1 MKKILIIGS
10 NSFSGSTFAK
20 YCLSIGHEVH
30 GVSRS
35 IEPSKIFLP
44 HYWSNPQANF
54 KFLQLDL
61 NFDQK
66 KLTQLILDQDYSC
79 IFNFAAQSMVGE
91 SWSNPKDWLK
101 TNVLSVSE
109 LLINLS
115 KIKNIPRFV
124 HVSTPEVYGS
134 TSTWINE
141 ESPFNPSTPYAVS
154 RSAGDMLFK
163 IYAKN
168 FGFPVIFT
176 RAANVFGPGQQL
188 YRIIPRTIFRILN
201 KKKLELHGG
210 GKSKRSFIYM
220 DDVAKAT
227 YDIGIKGGIGETY
240 HISTNRLI
248 SIKELVELICKEM
261 GEKFENC
268 VTIGEER
275 VGKDQGYYLNSDK
288 LRGNLDWK
296 DLISLE
302 EGIQKTIDWV
312 YSNNG
317 KLLNES
323 EDYVHKP

>member
-66 KLTQLILDQDYSC
+66 KLIQLILDQDYSC

-109 LLINLS
+109 LLTNLS

-168 FGFPVIFT
+168 FGFVGSLILLFLWILFFYRVALIIKSTDLDFEKYALSGFVFLLSVQIIINLLTVLGLVPLTGMAFPLLSLGGSSILSTSIIFGLIN
-176 RAANVFGPGQQL
+176 RVFIENNVVL
-188 YRIIPRTIFRILN
+188 
-201 KKKLELHGG
+201 
-210 GKSKRSFIYM
+210 
-220 DDVAKAT
+220 
-227 YDIGIKGGIGETY
+227 
-240 HISTNRLI
+240 
-248 SIKELVELICKEM
+248 
-261 GEKFENC
+261 
-268 VTIGEER
+268 
-275 VGKDQGYYLNSDK
+275 
-288 LRGNLDWK
+288 
-296 DLISLE
+296 
-302 EGIQKTIDWV
+302 
-312 YSNNG
+312 
-317 KLLNES
+317 
-323 EDYVHKP
+323 